1 MLLKSFLALICLGM
15 IRNRRTSQ
23 HHGGINEGRMD
34 SVNFILDCLEQVE
47 IRLFGTCEGMTQE
60 QVLW

>member
-1 MLLKSFLALICLGM
+1 
-15 IRNRRTSQ
+15 
-23 HHGGINEGRMD
+23 MD
-34 SVNFILDCLEQVE
+34 SVNFIFDCLEQVN